1 MMQCTLCGK
10 EAKLVKAEIEGVVVD
25 VCESCVKFGSKVFRS
40 DYKTV
45 ARPMRLEFKDEE
57 AELVSNYGKRIESA
71 RCEKGLTREGL
82 AKALSEKESVI
93 RRVEEEKMVPD
104 ERLAKKLERF
114 LGVKLSEEY
123 RQEKRKLEKRGKLDL
138 TLGDVVEIK

>member
-1 MMQCTLCGK
+1 
-10 EAKLVKAEIEGVVVD
+10 
-25 VCESCVKFGSKVFRS
+25 
-40 DYKTV
+40 
-45 ARPMRLEFKDEE
+45 
-57 AELVSNYGKRIESA
+57 
-71 RCEKGLTREGL
+71 
-82 AKALSEKESVI
+82 LSEKESVI